1 MSRLCQR
8 RIAGSL
14 SAGDCTR
21 VDPIDKAARSG
32 PECAPGRAR
41 RGPEPWQCAGARASG
56 GDAGRSPPAGG
67 WGRYSRKM
75 VRNTAVLQWILRV
88 LASTAFRIARWRSIA
103 ERDKSARV
111 RDQRSRRDQ
120 ELQDTMATAR
130 VREGRL
136 AARRARGRQ
145 RGCANAQAQKAGR
158 ARAQVCGALSVW
170 EIFA

>member
-1 MSRLCQR
+1 
-8 RIAGSL
+8 
-14 SAGDCTR
+14 
-21 VDPIDKAARSG
+21 
-32 PECAPGRAR
+32 
-41 RGPEPWQCAGARASG
+41 
-56 GDAGRSPPAGG
+56 
-67 WGRYSRKM
+67 M

-136 AARRARGRQ
+136 GAREAERVRERAGAEGRE
-145 RGCANAQAQKAGR
+145 
-158 ARAQVCGALSVW
+158 ARAQVFGALSVW

>member
-1 MSRLCQR
+1 VHARPGVEVR
-8 RIAGSL
+8 
-14 SAGDCTR
+14 
-21 VDPIDKAARSG
+21 AARSRQAG
-32 PECAPGRAR
+32 QGEGRNHGSAPVRGRQ
-41 RGPEPWQCAGARASG
+41 EGAQG
-56 GDAGRSPPAGG
+56 VLHPQAGG
-67 WGRYSRKM
+67 GRYLRQM

-145 RGCANAQAQKAGR
+145 RGCASAQARKAGR
-158 ARAQVCGALSVW
+158 ERAQVCGALSVW